1 MKKLKD
7 TDLREALR
15 RNYAETPQLPEGF
28 MERMH
33 EAQETTPMR
42 KSRRLVWLHVAF
54 GAAAAS
60 ILLLLMFN
68 NKVEPEEV
76 LPMVA
81 QQVQQEKDLSATT
94 EVNMPETA
102 ETDKSV
108 EPHPVSDETPHAGTI
123 KTEHRCRRVKTRQ
136 EDIPD
141 TQDNVAWQD
150 EKNVILALQ
159 MLADCEATIKE
170 SERNARNG
178 IIDATFHATP
188 QSPSAILAS
197 DEAGD
202 YIIIEPRT
210 IVDI

>member
-1 MKKLKD
+1 MNKLKD

-42 KSRRLVWLHVAF
+42 KSRRLVWLHIAF

-68 NKVEPEEV
+68 NVEPEEV

-94 EVNMPETA
+94 EVNMTETA

-108 EPHPVSDETPHAGTI
+108 EPHPVSDETPHARTI
-123 KTEHRCRRVKTRQ
+123 NTEQRSRRAKTRP

-141 TQDNVAWQD
+141 TQDNGAWQD
-150 EKNVILALQ
+150 ERNVMLALQ
-159 MLADCEATIKE
+159 MLTDCEATIKE